1 MIDLHKKKIDKK
13 NKKINIIKMIMSQ
26 VKWIKKNM
34 KNSWTKLKTKIYL
47 KMKMKM
53 MNLNKKKRITS
64 LKKIK
69 MNKALVMKLKMS
81 LKQWNME

>member
-1 MIDLHKKKIDKK
+1 MKDLHKKKIGKK
-13 NKKINIIKMIMSQ
+13 NKKIKIIKMIMSQ
-26 VKWIKKNM
+26 VKWIKKSM
-34 KNSWTKLKTKIYL
+34 KNSWTKLKTKIYW
-47 KMKMKM
+47 KMRMKM

-81 LKQWNME
+81 LKLWNME

>member
-1 MIDLHKKKIDKK
+1 MIDLHKRKIDKK

-34 KNSWTKLKTKIYL
+34 KNSWTKLKTKIYW

-81 LKQWNME
+81 LKLWNME